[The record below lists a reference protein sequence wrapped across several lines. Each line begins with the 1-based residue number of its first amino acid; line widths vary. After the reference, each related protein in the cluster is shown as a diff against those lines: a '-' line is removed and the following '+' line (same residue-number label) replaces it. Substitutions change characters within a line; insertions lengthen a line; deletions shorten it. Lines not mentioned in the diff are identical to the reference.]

1 MREKEMQKIM
11 QQDLAVPQRVHD
23 SFEQGLEQIY
33 QMDTE
38 QERIEEGIEWKVDRR
53 NTRLF
58 WRKAGVAAT
67 AAIAVFVCAFHSQIY
82 SFAKSLFIRTSIT
95 VGKEKVQETDM
106 RIVKIKDGVLTDDF
120 EPHFFESMEDLG
132 EKLGVSFLKSSMENT
147 VTGKG
152 RIRAVMHEWGEV
164 STDDFLFCVKDI
176 SQIKYLEDG
185 ETTSHMDSKDAY
197 SISCETTFFTKAF
210 QDEYGE
216 DYDDTEVIEDY
227 KTKNGFSATVFRFNP
242 EKSGYNLSAVINY
255 DNIRYEFTTSDEGCT
270 LEELKTFLDS
280 LES

>member
-1 MREKEMQKIM
+1 MREKEMQKLM
-11 QQDLAVPQRVHD
+11 QQDLAVPKKVHD
-23 SFEQGLEQIY
+23 GFEKGLEQIY

-38 QERIEEGIEWKVDRR
+38 QERIEEGIERKVDRR

-58 WRKAGVAAT
+58 WRRAGVAA
-67 AAIAVFVCAFHSQIY
+67 AAIAVLVIAFHSQIY

-106 RIVKIKDGVLTDDF
+106 GIVKIKDGVLTDDC

-152 RIRAVMHEWGEV
+152 RIRAEMQEWGEV
-164 STDDFLFCVKDI
+164 NTSDFLFCVKDI

-185 ETTSHMDSKDAY
+185 ATTSHMDSKDAY

-210 QDEYGE
+210 QDEYGG
-216 DYDDTEVIEDY
+216 DYDNTEVIEDY
-227 KTKNGFSATVFRFNP
+227 KTKNGFSATVFRFDP
-242 EKSGYNLSAVINY
+242 EKSGYNLSAIINY
-255 DNIRYEFTTSDEGCT
+255 DNICYEFTTSDEGCT